1 MKWLRGFCTAAGI
14 FPRMQDL
21 SLLVLV
27 SEFFRQD
34 PFRAF
39 GLIAFVCVAISV
51 TTNFDLL
58 RALGFVDVAEEM
70 GEAEVV

>member
-1 MKWLRGFCTAAGI
+1 
-14 FPRMQDL
+14 MQDL
-21 SLLVLV
+21 SLLTLV

-39 GLIAFVCVAISV
+39 GLIGFACVATSL

-58 RALGFVDVAEEM
+58 ATLGFVDVSDEQPK
-70 GEAEVV
+70 GKTV